1 MQPVQIVP
9 ICFSAAI
16 PNCTAAAEQW
26 MYHKV
31 IECYIIMFSYIS
43 SFPAAS
49 QSFFFFS
56 GLATSLKNKSI
67 HKFTNK
73 IIPYSQEISCSSWR
87 FLSLDHVFNDFFD
100 VIQVSTHTKDECRLT
115 IISCLYLQM
124 GYQTKIRPLYTK
136 GTEKR
141 ITQLQENIPLEVL
154 QKKANIKKNYE
165 TDSQSTKWCFLILI
179 RFYAS

>member
-100 VIQVSTHTKDECRLT
+100 VIQVSTHTKDEC
-115 IISCLYLQM
+115 LYLQM